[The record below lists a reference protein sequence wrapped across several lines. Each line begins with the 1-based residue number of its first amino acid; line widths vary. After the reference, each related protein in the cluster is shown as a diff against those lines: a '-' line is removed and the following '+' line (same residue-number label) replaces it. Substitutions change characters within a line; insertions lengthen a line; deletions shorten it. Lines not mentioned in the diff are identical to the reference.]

1 MYRLVT
7 DHLGSVRAVVDTA
20 IGAVVQWASYDAWG
34 NVLADSGAGFQPFGF
49 AGGLTD
55 GATGL
60 VRFGVRDCDPTI
72 GRWTAKDPVGFAG
85 GYGSLYSYVGS
96 SPVGR
101 TDITGLCIWDGC
113 LVEFIGLS
121 VAAAAAIQAGFEA
134 LCGGDP
140 TRGAIAGA
148 KTGLA
153 LSTIAASGVLGA
165 GAALPLALGP
175 SVSADHIVLGLA
187 EHGLADVAA
196 LVGGRRLGAE
206 FIPEL
211 QRALLNPAARITVSV
226 EGMSGGNI
234 HDQVMGAAMRGLSQ
248 SGGFT
253 DFEMGMLYQAGRLSQ
268 VTFVNRG
275 GQVLPNPFAP

>member
-85 GYGSLYSYVGS
+85 VMVPLYSYVGS

-113 LVEFIGLS
+113 LVRSSLGFP
-121 VAAAAAIQAGFEA
+121 VAAAAAIKLDSKRSAA
-134 LCGGDP
+134 RP
-140 TRGAIAGA
+140 YAGAIAGA

-175 SVSADHIVLGLA
+175 SVSADHCLGLA

-196 LVGGRRLGAE
+196 LVGGRRLGADVHS
-206 FIPEL
+206 
-211 QRALLNPAARITVSV
+211 RVAASIAESRCSDYR
-226 EGMSGGNI
+226 E
-234 HDQVMGAAMRGLSQ
+234 R
-248 SGGFT
+248 
-253 DFEMGMLYQAGRLSQ
+253 
-268 VTFVNRG
+268 
-275 GQVLPNPFAP
+275 